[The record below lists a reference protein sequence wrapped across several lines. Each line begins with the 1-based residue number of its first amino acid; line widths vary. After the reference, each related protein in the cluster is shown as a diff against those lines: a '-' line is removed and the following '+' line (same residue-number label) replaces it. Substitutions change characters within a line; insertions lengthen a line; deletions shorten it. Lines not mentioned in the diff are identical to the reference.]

1 MAADANHSD
10 VFDAMTPEGSYE
22 LNLAKQYDQ
31 IVLQNLL
38 SLSQEVAELSALNP
52 SEAFEQKSCF
62 QSVKYN
68 GKSSWSPPTEK
79 TSIGLWKLDG
89 METGTLTFNFT
100 LDPNAYKK
108 EMA

>member
-1 MAADANHSD
+1 VVDFKLELKLCDSEVEMAADANNSD

-62 QSVKYN
+62 
-68 GKSSWSPPTEK
+68 
-79 TSIGLWKLDG
+79 
-89 METGTLTFNFT
+89 
-100 LDPNAYKK
+100 
-108 EMA
+108 